1 MTKQKDCQHF
11 DVESNNNNN
20 YCYCYFQI
28 KTLKSYRNLNTSFLH
43 HNVLVKGSAYNY

>member
-11 DVESNNNNN
+11 DLESNNNNN

-28 KTLKSYRNLNTSFLH
+28 KTLKP
-43 HNVLVKGSAYNY
+43 

>member
-28 KTLKSYRNLNTSFLH
+28 KTLKS
-43 HNVLVKGSAYNY
+43 